1 MTQCASER
9 EWPGEGI
16 GWKAPE
22 SLETIRVET
31 PRLVIRLYAVE
42 DAAEVFESV
51 DSCRAYLS
59 EWMDWVA
66 HYERVENATEY
77 IVKNMIGVRKLAET
91 REIGVGIYDR
101 ETGKHVGGIGFHGL
115 KLETAAAEFG
125 YWIRKDLAGHGYAS
139 EASQAWLSFMLRPQA
154 EGGMGMA
161 RVRAYCSGDNPAS
174 RRVLEKLGL
183 PLEVVQRQ
191 DYFVKGFGLTS
202 RIGFGVMH
210 DEWDFTQQRALSTTP
225 ASRV

>member
-1 MTQCASER
+1 MTQCANER

-16 GWKAPE
+16 NWKAPE
-22 SLETIRVET
+22 NLETIRIET

-42 DAAEVFESV
+42 DAAEMFDSV
-51 DSCRAYLS
+51 DSCREYLS
-59 EWMDWVA
+59 EWMDWVT

-101 ETGKHVGGIGFHGL
+101 ETGNHVGGIGFHGL

-125 YWIRKDLAGHGYAS
+125 YWIRQDLAGRGYAS
-139 EASQAWLSFMLRPQA
+139 EASKAWITFMLRPQA

-161 RVRAYCSGDNPAS
+161 RVRAYCSSDNPGS
-174 RRVLEKLGL
+174 RRVLEKLGM

-202 RIGFGVMH
+202 RIGFGLMK
-210 DEWDFTQQRALSTTP
+210 DEWGFDRQLAHENTP
-225 ASRV
+225 ATRL